1 MGWWGRG
8 HVWAQIYHLRNWT
21 RGGLFTTKE
30 NIVRGTYLEGKDDS
44 SLGKIFL
51 DICGYLRMHELVF
64 QFWGWKESPGQTWRI
79 VIFKSWAE
87 DLPWGKE
94 DKKKQPE
101 QFEENQNQWEKGI
114 FSRSN
119 WSAVWNHS
127 ERSNTGKC
135 PKKTQWPRVIYNL
148 GKSLGRGQ
156 TGRLGWIQLRG
167 NGKQQETGSAPEKC
181 ACEDVEG
188 NVALTAGKNRLNGK
202 FCLPLLLFFNRES
215 VCTIQWW

>member
-1 MGWWGRG
+1 M
-8 HVWAQIYHLRNWT
+8 
-21 RGGLFTTKE
+21 
-30 NIVRGTYLEGKDDS
+30 S
-44 SLGKIFL
+44 SSS
-51 DICGYLRMHELVF
+51 R
-64 QFWGWKESPGQTWRI
+64 QFWGWKGSPGQTWST

-135 PKKTQWPRVIYNL
+135 PKKPQWPGVIYNL

-156 TGRLGWIQLRG
+156 TGRLGWTQLRG
-167 NGKQQETGSAPEKC
+167 KWKATGDKQRAWEMCLWGRGRQCGFNCREKQTKGK
-181 ACEDVEG
+181 V
-188 NVALTAGKNRLNGK
+188 
-202 FCLPLLLFFNRES
+202 LFVIVVF
-215 VCTIQWW
+215 